1 MMSEKPEL
9 QGNECMCVDI
19 PKALYTRVEAYCKN
33 NEIPIAEFIF
43 DALSEKLMS
52 VHKEKRKKPRL

>member
-1 MMSEKPEL
+1 
-9 QGNECMCVDI
+9 MCVDI